1 MPGFDPFG
9 QWTGVAFQVG
19 IDGGVPVGMIQIQG
33 ESVAGGRC
41 FDATHMAR
49 SGAAIIAN
57 FANATVNDSTIVD
70 HDAPAGMKDDGARA
84 GGALVERED
93 HASHCGLLRSNW
105 IVDTVL

>member
-19 IDGGVPVGMIQIQG
+19 IDGGVPVGVIQIQG

-49 SGAAIIAN
+49 SGCQHRDTGIPPGSVIQARVQMVGTQFPKNPRCEGQSFHRMNKALGKGP
-57 FANATVNDSTIVD
+57 TRTGQ
-70 HDAPAGMKDDGARA
+70 APK
-84 GGALVERED
+84 
-93 HASHCGLLRSNW
+93 
-105 IVDTVL
+105 